1 MAFPRINTKATNITI
16 TPQLTALLE
25 QKFNPLGRLVNE
37 REELWCEVELER
49 VTEHQSGRI
58 FRAEVNFSSGGK
70 LFRTEATE
78 EQIEKAID
86 TVRNELR
93 RELER
98 VHGRRQSLWKRGKQA
113 IKNMLRSGGGEE

>member
-16 TPQLTALLE
+16 TPQLSTLLE
-25 QKFNPLGRLVNE
+25 QKFAPLGRLVNE
-37 REELWCEVELER
+37 HEEHWCEVELER
-49 VTEHQSGRI
+49 VTEHQSGKI

-98 VHGRRQSLWKRGKQA
+98 VEGKRHSLWKRGRQA
-113 IKNMLRSGGGEE
+113 IKKMLLGTEE